1 MPIFAAAYRREDGHR
16 ILPATSPAILCCN
29 KHAPGEK
36 MPRSLLLPLALCL
49 AASAQ
54 SPTSQPIPTLK
65 ARTQLVIVDVV
76 VTDSHQNPIHNLK
89 AADFTLLENKDPQQ
103 IKNFEEHT
111 TLSTTKLQPMP
122 AMPPGIF
129 TNWSPTPVNSAVNI
143 LLLDTLNTPLQD
155 QSFVHDQLKQYLKSS
170 QPGARIAIFG
180 LTTHLNLLQGFTSN
194 PELLKTAINIK
205 SLQTSPLLDDPVG
218 GGAGLQP
225 LSDTVSSFGN
235 APDMANTLANLKQF
249 EAEQQSFQLQLR
261 ARYTL
266 DALNQLARYLAGI
279 PGRKNLIWFSGS
291 FPINILPDAD
301 LQDPFAAAAGFE
313 DEFRETTNLLTLNQ
327 VAVYPVDARGLMVS
341 PSFSAANSGS
351 QYGRDRSA
359 ASKEEA
365 KFFQQTAAEHATML
379 KMAEQTGGKAFINTN
394 GLSQAVATA
403 IDAGSNY
410 YTLAYSPTN
419 TKWNGS
425 FRKIKVNLQQQG
437 YTLSYRRGYY
447 ADDPEA
453 STKHYGATAT
463 TPATKPVDPMHAA
476 MMRGGP
482 DPTQIILKVRVLPTS
497 TTAEDKPA
505 EGNVLNPH
513 LKIQGPYR
521 RYDIDYA
528 ADSRATITQT
538 SDGIYHLDVQFLTY
552 VYDQD
557 GNLINY
563 ADNNAHAKLSPE
575 TYAGLLQR
583 GLPYHQ
589 EISVPVKGQY
599 YLRIGIHDLN
609 ADRVGALEI
618 PVASVKDLTPLPAPN
633 PSAPAPAPSK

>member
-1 MPIFAAAYRREDGHR
+1 
-16 ILPATSPAILCCN
+16 
-29 KHAPGEK
+29 
-36 MPRSLLLPLALCL
+36 MPRFLLLPLALCL
-49 AASAQ
+49 AAPAQ
-54 SPTSQPIPTLK
+54 SPSPQPVPTLK
-65 ARTQLVIVDVV
+65 AHTQLVIVDVV
-76 VTDSHQNPIHNLK
+76 VTDAHQNPVHNLK
-89 AADFTLLENKDPQQ
+89 AADFALLENKELQQ
-103 IKNFEEHT
+103 IKAFEEHT
-111 TLSTTKLQPMP
+111 ALSDTKPQPLP
-122 AMPPGIF
+122 PMPPGIF
-129 TNWSPTPVNSAVNI
+129 TNWTPTPPNSAVNI

-170 QPGARIAIFG
+170 KPGARIAIFG
-180 LTTHLNLLQGFTSN
+180 LTTHLNLLQGFTSD
-194 PELLKTAINIK
+194 PELLKTAINQK
-205 SLQTSPLLDDPVG
+205 SLRTSPLLDDPVG
-218 GGAGLQP
+218 GGDGLQS

-235 APDMANTLANLKQF
+235 APDISDILANLKQF
-249 EAEQQSFQLQLR
+249 DAEQQSFQFQLR

-266 DALNQLARYLAGI
+266 DALNQLARYLTGI

-291 FPINILPDAD
+291 FPIDILPDGD

-351 QYGRDRSA
+351 QYGRSPSA
-359 ASKEEA
+359 FGKDDT

-379 KMAEQTGGKAFINTN
+379 QMAQQTGGKAFINTN
-394 GLSQAVATA
+394 GLSQAVASA

-410 YTLAYSPTN
+410 YTIAYSPTN

-425 FRKIKVNLQQQG
+425 FRKIQVNLQQQG

-447 ADDPEA
+447 ADDPNGP
-453 STKHYGATAT
+453 TKHVGATET
-463 TPATKPVDPMHAA
+463 TPTTKPVDPMHAA

-497 TTAEDKPA
+497 IAAEDKPA
-505 EGNVLNPH
+505 EGNILNSN
-513 LKIQGPYR
+513 LKVQGPFR

-528 ADSRATITQT
+528 ADSRAAITQT
-538 SDGIYHLDVQFLTY
+538 SDGIYHLDVRFLAY

-563 ADNNAHAKLSPE
+563 ADNSAQANFSSA
-575 TYAGLLQR
+575 TYTELLKH

-599 YLRIGIHDLN
+599 YLRVGIHDLTGN
-609 ADRVGALEI
+609 RVGALELPI
-618 PVASVKDLTPLPAPN
+618 ASIKNLAPL
-633 PSAPAPAPSK
+633 PAPAPSTVTPTPTQ

>member
-1 MPIFAAAYRREDGHR
+1 
-16 ILPATSPAILCCN
+16 
-29 KHAPGEK
+29 
-36 MPRSLLLPLALCL
+36 MPRSLLLALCL
-49 AASAQ
+49 AAPAQ
-54 SPTSQPIPTLK
+54 SPTPQPIPTLK
-65 ARTQLVIVDVV
+65 AHTQLVIVDVV
-76 VTDSHQNPIHNLK
+76 VTDSHQNPVHNLK
-89 AADFTLLENKDPQQ
+89 AADFTLLENKEPQQ
-103 IKNFEEHT
+103 IRNFEEHT
-111 TLSTTKLQPMP
+111 ALSDTKPQPIP
-122 AMPPGIF
+122 PMPPGTF
-129 TNWSPTPVNSAVNI
+129 TNWTPTPPNSAVNI
-143 LLLDTLNTPLQD
+143 LLLDTLNTPIQD

-170 QPGARIAIFG
+170 KPSARIAIFG
-180 LTTHLNLLQGFTSN
+180 LTTHLNLLQGFTSD
-194 PELLKTAINIK
+194 PELLKTAINQK
-205 SLQTSPLLDDPVG
+205 NSQVSPLLNDPVG
-218 GGAGLQP
+218 GGGGLQP
-225 LSDTVSSFGN
+225 LSDTVSSFGS
-235 APDMANTLANLKQF
+235 APDIADILANLKQF
-249 EAEQQSFQLQLR
+249 DAEQQSFQFQLR

-291 FPINILPDAD
+291 FPINILPDGD

-341 PSFSAANSGS
+341 PTFSAANSGS
-351 QYGRDRSA
+351 QYGRDRTA

-394 GLSQAVATA
+394 GLSQAAATA

-425 FRKIKVNLQQQG
+425 FRKIQISLQQQG
-437 YTLSYRRGYY
+437 YSLSYRRGYY
-447 ADDPEA
+447 ADDPNGP
-453 STKHYGATAT
+453 TKHVGATST

-482 DPTQIILKVRVLPTS
+482 DPTQIILKVRVLPAS
-497 TTAEDKPA
+497 TVPEDKPA
-505 EGNVLNPH
+505 DGNVLNPH
-513 LKIQGPYR
+513 LNIQGPYR

-528 ADSRATITQT
+528 ADSRAAITQT
-538 SDGIYHLDVQFLTY
+538 SDGVYHLDVRFLAY

-557 GNLINY
+557 GNLINF
-563 ADNNAHAKLSPE
+563 ADNNAHANLSAE
-575 TYAGLLQR
+575 TYAGLLQH

-599 YLRIGIHDLN
+599 YLRIGIHDLTGN
-609 ADRVGALEI
+609 RVGALEV
-618 PVASVKDLTPLPAPN
+618 PVASVKDLAPLPA
-633 PSAPAPAPSK
+633 APTPASSK